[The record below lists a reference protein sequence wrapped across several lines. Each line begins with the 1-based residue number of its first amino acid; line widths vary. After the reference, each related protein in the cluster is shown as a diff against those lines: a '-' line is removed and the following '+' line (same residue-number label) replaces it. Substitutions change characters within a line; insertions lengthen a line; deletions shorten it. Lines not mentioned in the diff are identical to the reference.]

1 MGRSEVDGW
10 AVVGGGLG
18 QRADENVPRRRSRPE
33 APGLVAEGDP
43 RGSPLVDEIR
53 RATRP
58 VRRDAEV
65 DAEAFPLARPL
76 RWLRGET
83 SMPNEQEIALDD
95 AFVASQRE
103 HERARRARVARRV
116 VALIVS
122 VAALAALAPLAR
134 AML

>member
-1 MGRSEVDGW
+1 MGRSELDVW
-10 AVVGGGLG
+10 AVVGGELG
-18 QRADENVPRRRSRPE
+18 QRADEIASRRRSRPE
-33 APGLVAEGDP
+33 APPLLADP
-43 RGSPLVDEIR
+43 GARRSPLVDEVLW
-53 RATRP
+53 AVRP

-83 SMPNEQEIALDD
+83 AMPNDEEMALDD

-103 HERARRARVARRV
+103 HERARRARLARRV
-116 VALIVS
+116 VAVVVS